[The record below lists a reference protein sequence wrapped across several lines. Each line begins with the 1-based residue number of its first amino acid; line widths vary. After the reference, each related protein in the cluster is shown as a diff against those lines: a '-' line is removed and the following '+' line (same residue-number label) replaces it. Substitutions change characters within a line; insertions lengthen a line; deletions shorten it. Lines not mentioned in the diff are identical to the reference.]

1 MVSPDPGGLRLVA
14 DADVCAGAGQCVRA
28 APDLFDQDD
37 EGLVVLL
44 TADVPPAS
52 RARALD
58 ALDLCPS
65 GAIGVRENPVSS
77 PTRGDRIPPG
87 P

>member
-1 MVSPDPGGLRLVA
+1 MVRSDPGGDAPLRLSA
-14 DADVCAGAGQCVRA
+14 DPDACAGAGQCVRA

-37 EGLVVLL
+37 DGLVLL
-44 TADVPPAS
+44 LAGDVPPGS

-58 ALDLCPS
+58 AVDLCPS
-65 GAIGVRENPVSS
+65 GAIAIRSRP
-77 PTRGDRIPPG
+77 PAPPG